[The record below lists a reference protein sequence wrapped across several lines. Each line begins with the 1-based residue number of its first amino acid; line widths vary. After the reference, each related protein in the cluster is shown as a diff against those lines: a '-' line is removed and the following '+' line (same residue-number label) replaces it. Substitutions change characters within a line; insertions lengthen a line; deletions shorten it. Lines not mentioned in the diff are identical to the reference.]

1 MASSAAVERWLDADH
16 VARRLCV
23 SKTTVWNWTRE
34 GRLPAPT
41 YITPRNPRWD
51 VFAVDAAIAGQ
62 PAAGAHSV
70 APPATPALPDDPDKI
85 AQDLAHELAQRRPR
99 RSPRR

>member
-1 MASSAAVERWLDADH
+1 MASAAVERWLDADH

-51 VFAVDAAIAGQ
+51 VFAVDAAIAGTT
-62 PAAGAHSV
+62 GGVAHS
-70 APPATPALPDDPDKI
+70 PSPATEAPDPDKI

>member
-51 VFAVDAAIAGQ
+51 VFAVDAAIAGTSSAVAQ
-62 PAAGAHSV
+62 SV
-70 APPATPALPDDPDKI
+70 AIPETPDPDKI